1 MIHIRVPA
9 SCANLGP
16 GFDSIGVAL
25 NLYLEVQAEPSEA
38 WYFEATSDS
47 VKGMPKDHENVIY
60 QAAQFVATKQGHE
73 HLPPYRV
80 EVASEIPVA
89 RGLGSSASAIV
100 AGIEL
105 ADHIL
110 DLHLSETEKVSYASQ
125 IEGHPDNVVPSVTGS
140 GVIAYQEGEDVSWTT
155 VPFQD
160 VCFLAAIP
168 SFDLKTSEARDV
180 LPSKLSYKEAVDGS
194 AVANVLVA
202 ALAKGDWALAG
213 KMMEKDRYHQPYRGA
228 LMPHYDEL
236 RNYLNRQGVY
246 GTFMSGAGP
255 TIMSLIPTEQ
265 GAFITESSQRAYPNF
280 EWKRL
285 SVDYSGSVVT
295 AEKIETKS

>member
-1 MIHIRVPA
+1 MIRIRVPA

-25 NLYLEVQAEPSEA
+25 NLYLEVQAEPSDA
-38 WYFEATSDS
+38 WYFEATSES
-47 VKGMPKDHENVIY
+47 VKGMPEDHQNTIY
-60 QAAQFVATKQGHE
+60 QAAQFAATKRGFE
-73 HLPPYRV
+73 YLPPHRV

-110 DLHLSETEKVSYASQ
+110 DLQFTEAEKVSFASQ

-168 SFDLKTSEARDV
+168 SFDLKTTEARNV
-180 LPSKLSYKEAVDGS
+180 LPSELSYKEAVDGS

-202 ALAKGDWALAG
+202 ALAQGNWALAG
-213 KMMEKDRYHQPYRGA
+213 KMMEKDRYHQPYRGT

-236 RNYLNRQGVY
+236 RKFLKHQGVY

-255 TIMSLIPTEQ
+255 TIMSLIPTEH
-265 GAFITESSQRAYPNF
+265 GALITETSQRAYPNF

-295 AEKIETKS
+295 TEKIETKS

>member
-9 SCANLGP
+9 SSANLGP

-25 NLYLEVQAEPSEA
+25 NLYLEVKAEPSKA
-38 WYFEATSDS
+38 WYFEATSEF
-47 VKGMPKDHENVIY
+47 VKGMPEGQENVIY
-60 QAAQFVATKQGHE
+60 QAAQFVAMKRGFE
-73 HLPPYRV
+73 HLPPHKV

-110 DLHLSETEKVSYASQ
+110 DLHLSETEKISYASQ

-140 GVIAYQEGEDVSWTT
+140 GVIAYQDGLDVSWTT
-155 VPFQD
+155 VPFQN

-168 SFDLKTSEARDV
+168 AYDLKTSKARDA
-180 LPSKLSYKEAVDGS
+180 LPSKLSYKEAVEGS

-228 LMPHYDEL
+228 LMPHYEEL

-255 TIMSLIPTEQ
+255 TIMSLIPTDQ
-265 GAFITESSQRAYPNF
+265 GAFITETSKRDYPTF

-295 AEKIETKS
+295 KEEIETTS